1 MQVFLKFPENPEK
14 SNDENTFIILEFQGK
29 IESSQEDLDSLE
41 LGDLTQ
47 INEKVFDCSI
57 IAK

>member
-1 MQVFLKFPENPEK
+1 MQVFLKFPEK

-41 LGDLTQ
+41 LGDITQ
-47 INEKVFDCSI
+47 LNEKVFLVSI

>member
-1 MQVFLKFPENPEK
+1 MQVFLKFPEK

-41 LGDLTQ
+41 LGDITQ
-47 INEKVFDCSI
+47 LNEKVFPISI